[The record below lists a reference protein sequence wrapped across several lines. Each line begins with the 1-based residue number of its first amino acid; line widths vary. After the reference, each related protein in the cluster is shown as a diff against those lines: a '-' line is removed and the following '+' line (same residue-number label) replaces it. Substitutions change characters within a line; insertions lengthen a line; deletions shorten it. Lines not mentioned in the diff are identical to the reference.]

1 MRVVRVSA
9 AVHSPARRGGSAILL
24 PARRGAEVVRGCM
37 MSVCSVCV
45 CAVSITVHA
54 PDTVSV
60 SAVRVSPREHE
71 ARVNASEM

>member
-9 AVHSPARRGGSAILL
+9 AVHSPARQGGSAILL
-24 PARRGAEVVRGCM
+24 PARRGADGCM
-37 MSVCSVCV
+37 MYVCSVCV

-71 ARVNASEM
+71 ARVNASEV